1 MKQLSLLAIGLTLLA
16 PCHMAAQTSVAR
28 NNALPAAQRTN
39 PTTLQTVGQEPR
51 LVLLDEAKSAPLSLE
66 SCIIQG
72 IEKNFNIL
80 IKREQEGIAKRNAT
94 LGNAGLLPTIE
105 LSAAAP
111 GSFTNS
117 YTDTREEG
125 RITSTGDYAQ
135 QLNSSVNLS
144 WTLFNGMSAQA
155 TYAKLK
161 ELSAQGELATRI
173 AIENLVADIA
183 TSYYQIVRQERR
195 LQILNKS
202 LELSAERVAIVTTR
216 QSVGAASRLEYQ
228 QAEVDYNADKTQC
241 VKQAELIYTSQV
253 GLNELIS
260 LEEVGEATRVSDYE
274 IRFYPLGD
282 KETLWMQI
290 ATSNAYLLSAERD
303 RKISKE
309 ELRIAKARS
318 YPYLRLN
325 ASYGY
330 GSTWYNTTT
339 IQQRQQLS
347 GNVGVTV
354 GMTLFDG
361 YNLRR
366 QRTNAKSQIKITEL
380 ETASLELSLKADLA
394 NLWMAYCNNKVI
406 VEMEQKNVATAGEYL
421 DIAMYQYK
429 LEVMS
434 GLQLREAQ
442 NSYLAAEDRLLTAEY
457 EAKLCE
463 ISLLLLSGEIVSVLL

>member
-1 MKQLSLLAIGLTLLA
+1 MNRFSLIAVVITLIT
-16 PCHMAAQTSVAR
+16 PCHLFAQNETDV
-28 NNALPAAQRTN
+28 
-39 PTTLQTVGQEPR
+39 
-51 LVLLDEAKSAPLSLE
+51 APLSLE
-66 SCIIQG
+66 NCIIRG
-72 IEKNFNIL
+72 IEKNFSIL
-80 IKREQEGIAKRNAT
+80 IKREEEGVAKNNAT

-111 GSFTNS
+111 GTFSNS
-117 YTDTREEG
+117 YTDYREEG
-125 RITSTGDYAQ
+125 RVNSNGDYAQ

-144 WTLFNGMSAQA
+144 WTLFDGLGAQA

-161 ELSAQGELATRI
+161 ELKAKGELSTRI

-202 LELSAERVAIVTTR
+202 LDLSAERVGIVSTR
-216 QSVGAASRLEYQ
+216 KSVGAASKLEFQ

-241 VKQAELIYTSQV
+241 VKQAELIYSSQV

-260 LEEVGEATRVSDYE
+260 LEEVSHATKVSDYT
-274 IRFYPLGD
+274 ISFHPIGD
-282 KETLWMQI
+282 KETLWAQI
-290 ATSNAYLLSAERD
+290 AASNAYLLSAERN
-303 RKISKE
+303 RKISQE

-347 GNVGVTV
+347 GNLGLTVGV
-354 GMTLFDG
+354 TLFDG
-361 YNLRR
+361 HNLRR
-366 QRTNAKSQIKITEL
+366 QRNNARSQIKITEL
-380 ETASLELSLKADLA
+380 ENASLELSLKADLA
-394 NLWMAYCNNKVI
+394 NLWMAYCNNKLI
-406 VEMEQKNVATAGEYL
+406 VEMEQKNVETAREYL

-463 ISLLLLSGEIVSVLL
+463 ISLLLLSGEILSALL

>member
-1 MKQLSLLAIGLTLLA
+1 MKNHILLAAASILLT
-16 PCHMAAQTSVAR
+16 PCSSFAQAAAT
-28 NNALPAAQRTN
+28 LPTD
-39 PTTLQTVGQEPR
+39 T
-51 LVLLDEAKSAPLSLE
+51 LVLEKGAVAPLSLQ
-66 SCIIQG
+66 SCITQG
-72 IEKNFNIL
+72 VENNFQIL
-80 IKREQEGIAKRNAT
+80 IKREQAGVAKNNAT

-105 LSAAAP
+105 LSATAP
-111 GSFTNS
+111 GTFSNS
-117 YTDTREEG
+117 YTDSREEG
-125 RITSTGDYAQ
+125 SISSTGDYVQ
-135 QLNSSVNLS
+135 QLNSSLNLS

-202 LELSAERVAIVTTR
+202 LDLSAERVAIVNTR
-216 QSVGAASRLEYQ
+216 QSVGAASKLEYQ
-228 QAEVDYNADKTQC
+228 QAEVDYNADRTDC
-241 VKQAELIYTSQV
+241 VKQAELIYRSQV
-253 GLNELIS
+253 GLNELMA
-260 LEEVGEATRVSDYE
+260 LEEIAQATKLSDYE
-274 IRFYPLGD
+274 ITFYPLGD
-282 KETLWMQI
+282 RETLWAQV
-290 ATSNAYLLSAERD
+290 AASNAYLLSAERD
-303 RKISKE
+303 RNISKE

-325 ASYGY
+325 GSYGY
-330 GSTWYNTTT
+330 GSSWYNTTT

-347 GNVGVTV
+347 GSVGLTVGV
-354 GMTLFDG
+354 TLFDG
-361 YNLRR
+361 NNMRR
-366 QRTNAKSQIKITEL
+366 QRTNAKSQIKIAEL

-463 ISLLLLSGEIVSVLL
+463 ISLLLLSGEILTTLL